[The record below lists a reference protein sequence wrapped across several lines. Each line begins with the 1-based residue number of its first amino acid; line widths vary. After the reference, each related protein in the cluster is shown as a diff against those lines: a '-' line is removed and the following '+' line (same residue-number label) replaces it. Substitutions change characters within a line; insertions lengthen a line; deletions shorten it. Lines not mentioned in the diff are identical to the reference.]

1 MRRIKEMTECEP
13 AMRTAFISRKQPHEN
28 ELTILPSFFIL
39 PLGLCRFFLMLLAS
53 NIALSLTPQKIN
65 SRHFFFLE
73 RFAIHNR
80 THEINLNPNS
90 LMIKTALTITA
101 RKCITENIVM

>member
-39 PLGLCRFFLMLLAS
+39 PLGLCRFFSYAVSQQYRIIIDTPENKQPAFLLS
-53 NIALSLTPQKIN
+53 
-65 SRHFFFLE
+65 
-73 RFAIHNR
+73 
-80 THEINLNPNS
+80 
-90 LMIKTALTITA
+90 
-101 RKCITENIVM
+101 